1 MTTPS
6 KPNPEYGLL
15 WWLNT
20 GRKALPAAP
29 ANAAWAAGFGGNYV
43 YVDREHDLV
52 IVLRWVPEGPAVVA
66 AFLDALR
73 R

>member
-6 KPNPEYGLL
+6 TPKPDYGLL

-20 GRKALPAAP
+20 DRRALPAAP
-29 ANAAWAAGFGGNYV
+29 ASAFWALGFGGNYV